1 MATVMNEDQKRI
13 LAEASIE
20 AFEIIERNL
29 MKVIDEKFDAIFDGK
44 DEANDPVEVIVPL
57 SEECVRD
64 VVQDEIKSMING
76 GDITVDISA

>member
-13 LAEASIE
+13 LAEAMIE

-29 MKVIDEKFDAIFDGK
+29 MKVIDEKFDAIIDGK
-44 DEANDPVEVIVPL
+44 GEADDPVEVIVPL

-76 GDITVDISA
+76 GDITVSIDA